1 MQIKR
6 NICLTI
12 LLSFLLI
19 WFIPLFC
26 FQSFAD
32 TSSSSY
38 SNMEVPQSSSSTS
51 TNNSSSST
59 AEGSDSFNTDK
70 IKSMQVKNDYI
81 PLKIQILINK
91 GIKAIISLSALV
103 LVVLLVMLA
112 FNAKDEKALSYVL
125 KSLNIWFGTVIVL
138 GTFSLIIKTI
148 IWFANTMGGN

>member
-26 FQSFAD
+26 FQSFAG

-38 SNMEVPQSSSSTS
+38 SNMQVPQSSSSTS
-51 TNNSSSST
+51 TNSSSST

-103 LVVLLVMLA
+103 LVVLLAMLA